1 MRILTDESAR
11 KAYDKVLNGKKA
23 AALRNRELDSKRRK
37 LKEDLEYRE
46 QQAQYKKKSDYELLK
61 VGFSICCQL
70 YHKVKSHYYTVLPTK
85 LQS

>member
-1 MRILTDESAR
+1 MGILTDESAR

-46 QQAQYKKKSDYELLK
+46 QQAQHSKKSDDELLK
-61 VGFSICCQL
+61 VRFSE
-70 YHKVKSHYYTVLPTK
+70 HNS
-85 LQS
+85 